1 LGRAD
6 EELHAMKKLMCEPS
20 VEQLRSVQ
28 KMPAMILDDK
38 ERMFRRFINTNA
50 LVEDPVLLELERKNA
65 NPWLPEEKKIFIDKF
80 AIYNKNFSKIAGHL
94 EHKTTAD
101 CVEFYYR
108 NHKSEDFEKIRRRHQ
123 LKKRR
128 DYTQASASYLATT
141 APGSSRHR
149 DSNVARVEALNKAA
163 AAAVSGITT
172 GTKAVRSSIHNR
184 VVDRTRVSMP
194 AVHPASLLSV
204 LDNINKTSS
213 MKDNKAATSN
223 VSSVTA
229 AVAAVPAPSATVTTP
244 CGLSSATPPV
254 AKNFRERNPLKNS
267 SDAGPSMIQ
276 SFQLEQQTIGSKG
289 ARSIHLRQESSKS
302 AVEEVRLSSL
312 MPDV

>member
-1 LGRAD
+1 
-6 EELHAMKKLMCEPS
+6 
-20 VEQLRSVQ
+20 
-28 KMPAMILDDK
+28 MPAMILDDK

-80 AIYNKNFSKIAGHL
+80 AIYNKNFSKIAVHL

-204 LDNINKTSS
+204 LDNINKTTS

>member
-1 LGRAD
+1 
-6 EELHAMKKLMCEPS
+6 MKKLMCEPS

-80 AIYNKNFSKIAGHL
+80 AIYNKNFSKIAVHL

-149 DSNVARVEALNKAA
+149 DSNVARVEALSKATAAAA

-184 VVDRTRVSMP
+184 VVDRTRLSMP

-204 LDNINKTSS
+204 LDNINKTTS

-229 AVAAVPAPSATVTTP
+229 AVAAVPAPSATFTTP

-254 AKNFRERNPLKNS
+254 AKNFRERNPLKNLS
-267 SDAGPSMIQ
+267 VSGPSMIR
-276 SFQLEQQTIGSKG
+276 SFQLEQQTIGPKG
-289 ARSIHLRQESSKS
+289 ARSIHLQQESSKS

-312 MPDV
+312 MPNV